1 MGTVGREALDRM
13 LTLGR
18 QQLRSVLAEYV
29 NDCKA
34 HCPHG
39 GLGQALLLGVGEP
52 AGLAPT
58 GRVMRRDR
66 LGGLIHEYAGRMGLD
81 RITGTHAWST
91 GR

>member
-39 GLGQALLLGVGEP
+39 GLGQALLLGV
-52 AGLAPT
+52 ASLLAW
-58 GRVMRRDR
+58 RR
-66 LGGLIHEYAGRMGLD
+66 LGGSCDEIGWVG
-81 RITGTHAWST
+81 
-91 GR
+91 